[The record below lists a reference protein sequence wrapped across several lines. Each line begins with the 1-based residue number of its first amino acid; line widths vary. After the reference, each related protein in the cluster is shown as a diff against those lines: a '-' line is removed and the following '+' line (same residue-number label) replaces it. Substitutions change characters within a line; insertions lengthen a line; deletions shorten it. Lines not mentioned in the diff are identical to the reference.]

1 MPKRDHPLH
10 GLLVV
15 DKPGQHSAKPSI
27 NAGAPSSVESAPT
40 FQPYSFDPTRLPTS
54 HDIVQMVRRWS
65 GQRQIGHTG
74 TLDPMASGVLMLC
87 LGNATRLVEYYQGQ
101 PKQYYAEVVLGS
113 ATDTYDALG
122 EVIATSAVPV
132 LGDAMLEAALQQ
144 FRGPILQSPP
154 IYSALKQDG
163 ESLHRKARRGETVV
177 VTPRPITF
185 YQIDLVN
192 WQPPD
197 RVCLRITCS
206 AGAYIRSLAYDLGLA
221 LQTQAHLA
229 LLRRAAVGRFTL
241 DEAHDLATIE
251 QAARQ
256 GVLHELLLPLGFGLG
271 LPILQLDEEQVRRF
285 GHGQKVILNITPSLT
300 QSPRLSMADAQP
312 NPEDSTPLAS
322 AYDAEGRCVGIL
334 HCLGNAAVPAAGTV
348 WKAEKWF
355 AQSEIT
361 Q

>member
-1 MPKRDHPLH
+1 VPKRDHSLH

-15 DKPGQHSAKPSI
+15 DKPGQHSANLAVNAVTPST
-27 NAGAPSSVESAPT
+27 VEPAPT
-40 FQPYSFDPTRLPTS
+40 FRPYAHHPTRLPTS

-65 GQRQIGHTG
+65 GERQIGHTG

-101 PKQYYAEVVLGS
+101 PKQYYAEIELGS

-122 EVIATSAVPV
+122 EVIASSPVPP
-132 LGDAMLEAALQQ
+132 LDETTLEHALQQ
-144 FRGPILQSPP
+144 FRGPILQTPP

-163 ESLHRKARRGETVV
+163 ESLHHKARRGEAVI

-185 YQIDLVN
+185 YTIVLTD
-192 WQPPD
+192 WQPPN
-197 RVCLRITCS
+197 RICLRITCS

-229 LLRRAAVGRFTL
+229 LLRREAIGRFTL
-241 DEAHDLATIE
+241 DKAHTLLAIE

-256 GVLHELLLPLGFGLG
+256 GTLQELLLPLGFGLE
-271 LPILQLDEEQVRRF
+271 LPSLQLDAEQVRRF
-285 GHGQKVILNITPSLT
+285 GYGQKVIVDVRPTPQSTPLSITGAP
-300 QSPRLSMADAQP
+300 P
-312 NPEDSTPLAS
+312 NPETPIQLAS
-322 AYDAEGRCVGIL
+322 AYDGEGQCVGIL
-334 HCLGNAAVPAAGTV
+334 RCLGSAATPSAGTV
-348 WKAEKWF
+348 WKADKWF
-355 AQSEIT
+355 AQSDIK